1 MLYNPL
7 TSWAIIRGNA
17 ISGRRREIFF
27 SPNQDK
33 KPTNDIYSNRLN
45 GVIYLKDK
53 QVTTKGLAKAQQV
66 LQLNFFRH
74 NPPDTVTVRDVII
87 SNISYLG
94 YMSKEI
100 FEDFKIE
107 EPKKEEKPKKI
118 SKKSKK

>member
-1 MLYNPL
+1 METEQFHYYLI
-7 TSWAIIRGNA
+7 TG
-17 ISGRRREIFF
+17 EIFF

-33 KPTNDIYSNRLN
+33 KPTDDIYSNRLN

-74 NPPDTVTVRDVII
+74 NPPDTVTVRDVVI

-94 YMSKEI
+94 YMDKES

-107 EPKKEEKPKKI
+107 EPKKEVKPEK
-118 SKKSKK
+118 

>member
-1 MLYNPL
+1 METEQFHYYLI
-7 TSWAIIRGNA
+7 TG
-17 ISGRRREIFF
+17 EIFF

-45 GVIYLKDK
+45 GVIYLKDG

-74 NPPDTVTVRDVII
+74 NPPDTVTIRDVVIY
-87 SNISYLG
+87 NINYLG
-94 YMSKEI
+94 YMDKET

-107 EPKKEEKPKKI
+107 ESKKEEKPKKT
-118 SKKSKK
+118 KK

>member
-1 MLYNPL
+1 METEQFHYYLI
-7 TSWAIIRGNA
+7 TG
-17 ISGRRREIFF
+17 EIFF

-45 GVIYLKDK
+45 GVICLKDK

-66 LQLNFFRH
+66 LQLNFFRQ
-74 NPPDTVTVRDVII
+74 NPPDTVTIRDVVI

-94 YMSKEI
+94 YMNKES

-107 EPKKEEKPKKI
+107 
-118 SKKSKK
+118 KSKKEVKPNK